1 MNNRGLISM
10 RIGEEEMSQRKYGR
24 LMKNHEKVCVLFLCF
39 CLLMGGC
46 VNFREPT
53 KAEKTTFYTLEYD
66 PPAPSHLQP
75 LSAAIRIKRF
85 DVAPTYD
92 TNRIVYREG
101 AFKRDAYVYHK
112 WHDNPSGLVSYFLS
126 RDMRESGLFEAVLS
140 HNSRVPASHILEG
153 RVDEFFEWDAR
164 DGWEAVLSVSIVL
177 TAVDQV
183 EVGKRSLL
191 QKSYRRRE
199 PCGEKT
205 PKALAEAMSR
215 AMSKVSSEMTRE
227 IYEFIKQISNETN
240 QNH

>member
-1 MNNRGLISM
+1 MTM
-10 RIGEEEMSQRKYGR
+10 GEDEMSQRRYER
-24 LMKNHEKVCVLFLCF
+24 LLKNHGKVCVLFLCF
-39 CLLMGGC
+39 CLFIGGC

-66 PPAPSHLQP
+66 PPKPSHLQP
-75 LSAAIRIKRF
+75 LSAVIRVKRF
-85 DVAPTYD
+85 GVAPTYD

-112 WHDNPSGLVSYFLS
+112 WHDDPGGLVSYFLS

-140 HNSRVPASHILEG
+140 HNSSVPASHILEG
-153 RVDEFFEWDAR
+153 RVDEFFESDAK
-164 DGWEAVLSVSIVL
+164 DGWEAVLSISIVL

-191 QKSYRRRE
+191 QKSFHRRE
-199 PCGEKT
+199 PCREKT
-205 PKALAEAMSR
+205 PKALAEAMSH
-215 AMSKVSSEMTRE
+215 AMSKVSSEITKE
-227 IYEFIKQISNETN
+227 TYSFLEQISDETS